1 MSDDRTADTIAPIE
15 SHRRHPAWDESSPL
29 EDRYETSPKMT
40 GDSWVFGF
48 LEQNPPTIRIVRP
61 GVALIES
68 INGTIVVGYG
78 DEGVALVDCY
88 YPHMAEKVVELV
100 RTVTDAPL
108 KYAIPTHFHHDHSG
122 GASHF
127 ASLGAVIVGKE
138 SARERMCHDYHA
150 THLGSLVAAAPE
162 SRPTLTYDTEVVLH
176 LNGEE
181 IEIVYTGPAHTD
193 TDSVVRFRKANVI
206 HLGDIFVEYPY
217 PYLDLG
223 SGADSQGMLAAV
235 ERVLDVADRDTI
247 IIPGHGAPQTY
258 DDLGRHAQLLRDAH
272 DGVRARLAGGMS
284 REQILAE
291 AKDILVAHPVEQAL
305 IEPEV
310 FISDVHRSLTAA
322 R

>member
-1 MSDDRTADTIAPIE
+1 M
-15 SHRRHPAWDESSPL
+15 RHPAWDESSPL

-40 GDSWVFGF
+40 GDSWVFDF

-78 DEGVALVDCY
+78 DEGVAVVDCY

-235 ERVLDVADRDTI
+235 ERALDVADRDTI

-258 DDLGRHAQLLRDAH
+258 DDLVRHAQLLRDAH
-272 DGVRARLAGGMS
+272 DGVRARLAGGMT